1 MPITGIYGPD
11 DFANRPQGQVP
22 APPRAHS
29 AANRPR
35 AAEALTGM
43 DCRRRAGHCA
53 AL

>member
-22 APPRAHS
+22 APPRAI
-29 AANRPR
+29 AARTGP
-35 AAEALTGM
+35 ALPKPSPGM
-43 DCRRRAGHCA
+43 DCGRRAGHCA